1 MWRYLL
7 TKFRGQGGKKS
18 ERNRARKLGK
28 TSQELVCKQTAP
40 EVGEDVWALPIRKK
54 TNENKNDAGLV
65 THGTVAGLVL
75 GRETVCTYDVSSW
88 SGQSFSFFVS

>member
-7 TKFRGQGGKKS
+7 TKFRGRGGKKS
-18 ERNRARKLGK
+18 ERIRARKSGK

-40 EVGEDVWALPIRKK
+40 EVVDDMWALLVRKK
-54 TNENKNDAGLV
+54 NENKNDAGLV

-75 GRETVCTYDVSSW
+75 GRETVRTYA
-88 SGQSFSFFVS
+88 